1 MVTNNNTGTLTT
13 TVKMGTKV
21 LEPNSNTDNKI
32 YSLTG
37 DKATFTNEY
46 GAKETSVSF
55 AGIKRTSE

>member
-21 LEPNSNTDNKI
+21 LEPNSNTEYKI

-37 DKATFTNEY
+37 DKATFTNDMD
-46 GAKETSVSF
+46 AKETF
-55 AGIKRTSE
+55 RFFCRNKRTSE